1 MSGQCCRRMIWPA
14 MLLLVWASLIFLGG
28 FASVAVL
35 RAIADVVPQGPYH
48 GVYVGLAVLVTW
60 PAFTLALRLS
70 FRHEIWD
77 RLWRPSWLK
86 GP

>member
-1 MSGQCCRRMIWPA
+1 MSGQCCRQMIWAA

-28 FASVAVL
+28 LASVVVL
-35 RAIADVVPQGPYH
+35 HLTAYFVPRGSHYI
-48 GVYVGLAVLVTW
+48 YEGLAMLVTW

-77 RLWRPSWLK
+77 RLRRPH
-86 GP
+86 G